1 MKKLKK
7 AVLAVLS
14 MLLVVGNITSVLAD
28 DDINVRMNGIVS
40 DDVSYINF
48 TDTKPIQIDNRTLT
62 PARAMA
68 EAAGMEV
75 EWDQPTQTALLTLK
89 ADSDSDRPI
98 ERFAAEAISKIS
110 GFGLDLTPTSITAAL
125 RLNDSNAVI
134 RYNFTDSDGDNV
146 PMGKDYE
153 MVSQAIFIE
162 DGTLMIPIRD
172 SMEMFGLNVEWYQDE
187 LCAEVN
193 IPEEINVPEGLAI
206 IPNHGNGKYSA
217 DNLADNSSPSI
228 NWDGDIPVDNDP
240 QLGTYIGKFK
250 ITHYCPCE
258 KCNGGWGAYT
268 AWAGELIPGQTIAV
282 NPKIIPKLSWVYI
295 DGYGYRHA
303 EDTGGGIG
311 EYHIDMAVPTHSMA
325 LALGVVYKDVYFAE

>member
-14 MLLVVGNITSVLAD
+14 AVLVVGNINAVFAD
-28 DDINVRMNGIVS
+28 GDISVRMNGIVS
-40 DDVSYINF
+40 NDVSYINF

-89 ADSDSDRPI
+89 ADANSDRPI
-98 ERFAAEAISKIS
+98 ERFASEAINKID
-110 GFGLDLTPTSITAAL
+110 GLGLDMTPTSITAAL

-146 PMGKDYE
+146 PFGKDYE
-153 MVSQAIFIE
+153 MVSQAVFIE

-172 SMEMFGLNVEWYQDE
+172 SMEMFGLDIEWYQDE

-193 IPEEINVPEGLAI
+193 IPEEIDIPEGLAI

-217 DNLADNSSPSI
+217 DNLADNSIPSI
-228 NWDGDIPVDNDP
+228 DIEDVPVDNDQ
-240 QLGTYIGKFK
+240 QLGTYLGKFK
-250 ITHYCPCE
+250 ITHYCPCSI
-258 KCNGGWGAYT
+258 CNGGWGAYT
-268 AWAGELIPGQTIAV
+268 AWAGELIPDQTIAV
-282 NPKIIPKLSWVYI
+282 NPKIIPKLSWVYV

-303 EDTGGGIG
+303 EDTGSGIG

-325 LALGVVYKDVYFAE
+325 VALGVVYKDVYLVE